1 MPIIK
6 EVPVDIV
13 KTVEVEVIKTIEVP
27 IEVVKEI
34 VHIKEVEKVIE
45 VKLPPKTCAEV
56 LAAIATEAMGKLNGR
71 LKHVFPDWAG
81 CKMALKTPLDY
92 KGAKAGVATSG
103 GVAFKVEIA
112 SVRTHLGWRAM
123 ACVLRATPSFE
134 KVDAFRP
141 HRVLQDPAAQDGPR
155 RL

>member
-1 MPIIK
+1 MALCRNGSFS
-6 EVPVDIV
+6 VP
-13 KTVEVEVIKTIEVP
+13 T
-27 IEVVKEI
+27 
-34 VHIKEVEKVIE
+34 

-123 ACVLRATPSFE
+123 ACVLRATPPPSRRLMHF
-134 KVDAFRP
+134 VPTASCRTQVWRTRF
-141 HRVLQDPAAQDGPR
+141 APR